1 MTVSSPPGRLTG
13 DGIPGANSVAGPTV
27 TDLDRNR
34 IARVLPAHVA
44 VIMDGNGRWAAARG
58 LPRVAGHRAGAEAV
72 RRCIRAAIT
81 RGVGCLT
88 LYAFSSENWRRTP
101 DEVADLTALLRY
113 YLRHKVAELCRE
125 GVRIRVIGDLSRFDP
140 DVRNEARRAEEQ
152 TAGNTTL
159 TLVLALSYGGRA
171 DIVQAAQR
179 LAFAARSGAIDPAE
193 LDETLFSR
201 FLLTADIPDPDL
213 IIRTSGECRLSNFL
227 LWQSAYAELIFIETL
242 WPDFDACHFD
252 AALETFARRERRFGA
267 RPAV

>member
-1 MTVSSPPGRLTG
+1 MR
-13 DGIPGANSVAGPTV
+13 VA
-27 TDLDRNR
+27 
-34 IARVLPAHVA
+34 PAHVA

-140 DVRNEARRAEEQ
+140 DVRDEARRAEEQ
-152 TAGNTTL
+152 TAANTKL

-171 DIVQAAQR
+171 DIVQAAMR
-179 LAFAARSGAIDPAE
+179 LAFAARSGAIDPGE
-193 LDETLFSR
+193 LDEALFSR

-242 WPDFDACHFD
+242 WPDFDERHFD